1 MGHLIRL
8 NRLIFNSIIPF
19 NNGPLRIEIQT
30 TKMRFFAPKNPT
42 DALTTMFH
50 PCVCGGGGHNEP
62 ISSYNINLTVNFL
75 PSNSIFTC
83 YQDSGAELHAILLFL

>member
-1 MGHLIRL
+1 MAHYALKFKQR
-8 NRLIFNSIIPF
+8 
-19 NNGPLRIEIQT
+19 
-30 TKMRFFAPKNPT
+30 KCAFFAPKNPT

-50 PCVCGGGGHNEP
+50 PCVCVGGGHNEP
-62 ISSYNINLTVNFL
+62 ITSYNINLTVNFL